1 MKVLKL
7 QRSIMRSDLKPIPK
21 LTLLAL
27 TNLLDWHTWQG
38 QTSYEILA
46 AESGLSLASVKRGV
60 TDITKRGFIYKKRT
74 GDVNGYKRNYYTIDQ
89 GLLFAY
95 MAKWNPKSK
104 DEDINK
110 VSNRHHATALVDT
123 INGSNRHHATA
134 LVDTTNQPNTQPYFE
149 ANKIQPNNSVAND
162 AQGASLEG
170 VKKEVRRIPEGQ
182 FGAGAILIDGDDW
195 EPERK
200 TNSNQAWIDGG
211 WTPPIREE
219 RMKDY
224 K

>member
-1 MKVLKL
+1 
-7 QRSIMRSDLKPIPK
+7 MRSDLKPIPK

-123 INGSNRHHATA
+123 
-134 LVDTTNQPNTQPYFE
+134 TNQPNTQPYFE

>member
-1 MKVLKL
+1 
-7 QRSIMRSDLKPIPK
+7 MRSDLKPIPK

>member
-46 AESGLSLASVKRGV
+46 AESGLSLASVKRGI

-74 GDVNGYKRNYYTIDQ
+74 GNVNGYKRNYYTIDQ

-104 DEDINK
+104 DEDTDK
-110 VSNRHHATALVDT
+110 VSNRHHVTALVDT

-149 ANKIQPNNSVAND
+149 ANKLQPNNSVEHD
-162 AQGASLEG
+162 AQSASLEG
-170 VKKEVRRIPEGQ
+170 EKKEVKRYPKGH
-182 FGAGAILIDGDDW
+182 FFAGAIIVDEDDWVPEKKETTPIDGYGW
-195 EPERK
+195 NRK
-200 TNSNQAWIDGG
+200 NAS
-211 WTPPIREE
+211 
-219 RMKDY
+219 
-224 K
+224 